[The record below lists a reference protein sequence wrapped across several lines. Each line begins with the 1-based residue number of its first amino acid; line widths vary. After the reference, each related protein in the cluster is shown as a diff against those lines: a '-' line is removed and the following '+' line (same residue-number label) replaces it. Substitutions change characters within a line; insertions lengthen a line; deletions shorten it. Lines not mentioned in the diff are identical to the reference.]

1 MKIGLLED
9 NPAIR
14 DLITTTLEMTGHTVV
29 SYTYGISLLEALY
42 VEEHDENTVS
52 LPYELL
58 IVDLGLPGELSGLAV
73 IEQLHESI
81 NFSTI
86 PIVVVSGTGQ
96 HELDAIHERY
106 PTIATL
112 RKPFNIKTLLTV
124 VAEQYHVVSKKLVH

>member
-9 NPAIR
+9 NPAIC

-29 SYTYGISLLEALY
+29 SYTYGISLLEALHT
-42 VEEHDENTVS
+42 EHDGNTKS
-52 LPYELL
+52 LLYELL

-73 IEQLHESI
+73 IDQLYESI
-81 NFSTI
+81 HFSSL

-96 HELDAIHERY
+96 HELDTIHERY

-112 RKPFNIKTLLTV
+112 RKPFNIKTLLTI
-124 VAEQYHVVSKKLVH
+124 VAEQYCVMSKKFVC